1 MSILDK
7 EKLSPPPMH
16 TIVVCVLVNENTAPQ
31 NWRLRAF

>member
-7 EKLSPPPMH
+7 EKLSPPMH